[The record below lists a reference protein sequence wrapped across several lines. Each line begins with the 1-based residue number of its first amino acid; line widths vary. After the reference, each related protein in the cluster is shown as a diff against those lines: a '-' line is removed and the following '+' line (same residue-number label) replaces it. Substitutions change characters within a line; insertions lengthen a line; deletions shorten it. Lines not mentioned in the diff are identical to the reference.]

1 MAEPKSASKDSRTY
15 FPPVSFYFAVKIGDD
30 QLGFQEVTGLE
41 MTISLK
47 TEGEGSAATQ
57 VPDKRSYSNVTLKR
71 GWLSTDSATFDWVNQ
86 TFHSDFGSQVTPKDV
101 YIELLDP
108 ATKSPLMVWQ
118 AIRAWPVKWSF
129 SSLNA
134 SKNEVLIESIEL
146 TLEELKFVKS

>member
-1 MAEPKSASKDSRTY
+1 MATKSASKDSRSY
-15 FPPVSFYFAVKIGDD
+15 FPPVSFYFAVRIGSD
-30 QLGFQEVTGLE
+30 QLAFQEVSGLE
-41 MTISLK
+41 MTVSLK
-47 TEGEGSAATQ
+47 TEGEGSDAPQ
-57 VPDKRSYSNVTLKR
+57 VPDKRSYGKVTLKR

-86 TFHSDFGSQVTPKDV
+86 TFNSDFGSQVDPKDV

-108 ATKSPLMVWQ
+108 ATKAPLMVWQ

-146 TLEELKFVKS
+146 TLDELKFIKS